1 MISKLQITSI
11 FHKSNTSKPR
21 IAISVA
27 DVTKMA
33 SIFKKYL
40 GAIFFQ
46 KKIVL
51 LIFGIIFSKLN
62 VYSYKISKNIEIM
75 TFISTKKIKITF
87 CKIEKN

>member
-11 FHKSNTSKPR
+11 FHKSNTSKSR

-33 SIFKKYL
+33 SIFKKIL

-62 VYSYKISKNIEIM
+62 VYSYKIRKNIEIM
-75 TFISTKKIKITF
+75 TFISTIKTKITI
-87 CKIEKN
+87 CKN

>member
-1 MISKLQITSI
+1 MISKWQITLI
-11 FHKSNTSKPR
+11 FHKSNTSNNR
-21 IAISVA
+21 RQFFVA

-46 KKIVL
+46 KKNVL

-62 VYSYKISKNIEIM
+62 VYSYKISKNIEIIYR
-75 TFISTKKIKITF
+75 FIDIYFDKK
-87 CKIEKN
+87 NQNYNL

>member
-46 KKIVL
+46 KK
-51 LIFGIIFSKLN
+51 KL
-62 VYSYKISKNIEIM
+62 
-75 TFISTKKIKITF
+75 FH
-87 CKIEKN
+87 

>member
-46 KKIVL
+46 KKL
-51 LIFGIIFSKLN
+51 F
-62 VYSYKISKNIEIM
+62 Y
-75 TFISTKKIKITF
+75 
-87 CKIEKN
+87 

>member
-46 KKIVL
+46 KKNFFIVFWHNFL
-51 LIFGIIFSKLN
+51 
-62 VYSYKISKNIEIM
+62 
-75 TFISTKKIKITF
+75 KIKCI
-87 CKIEKN
+87 

>member
-33 SIFKKYL
+33 SIFKKIL

-46 KKIVL
+46 KKN
-51 LIFGIIFSKLN
+51 F
-62 VYSYKISKNIEIM
+62 Y
-75 TFISTKKIKITF
+75 
-87 CKIEKN
+87 

>member
-1 MISKLQITSI
+1 
-11 FHKSNTSKPR
+11 
-21 IAISVA
+21 
-27 DVTKMA
+27 MA

-75 TFISTKKIKITF
+75 TFISTKKKSKLQF
-87 CKIEKN
+87 VKIEKKIEKCTFLNF

>member
-46 KKIVL
+46 KK
-51 LIFGIIFSKLN
+51 N
-62 VYSYKISKNIEIM
+62 C
-75 TFISTKKIKITF
+75 FIDFWHNFLKIKCI
-87 CKIEKN
+87 

>member
-1 MISKLQITSI
+1 MISKNTNYNI
-11 FHKSNTSKPR
+11 FHKSNTSNNR
-21 IAISVA
+21 SQFFVA

-40 GAIFFQ
+40 GPIFFK

-87 CKIEKN
+87 CKN

>member
-40 GAIFFQ
+40 GPIFFQ

-62 VYSYKISKNIEIM
+62 VYSYKISKNIEIT
-75 TFISTKKIKITF
+75 TFILTKK
-87 CKIEKN
+87 NQNYNL

>member
-1 MISKLQITSI
+1 
-11 FHKSNTSKPR
+11 
-21 IAISVA
+21 
-27 DVTKMA
+27 MA

-75 TFISTKKIKITF
+75 TFISTKKKSKLHF
-87 CKIEKN
+87 VKIEKN

>member
-1 MISKLQITSI
+1 MISKLQIASI

-33 SIFKKYL
+33 SNFKKYL
-40 GAIFFQ
+40 GAFFFS
-46 KKIVL
+46 KRIVL

-87 CKIEKN
+87 CKN

>member
-33 SIFKKYL
+33 SIFKKIL

-46 KKIVL
+46 KQFFL

-75 TFISTKKIKITF
+75 TFISTKKIKITI
-87 CKIEKN
+87 CKN